1 MVSRESMNS
10 PAIRTLAVLALV
22 AVLAMPATAGADAA
36 AGKKKELQRI
46 KREMQE
52 KKREIE
58 RAGRKERS
66 VLADRE
72 RIDRAIQAG
81 DSELADQQQRL
92 REAEAALQDVEQYN
106 SQVGADL
113 SRLKWLYRE
122 RVRALYKTGRLGYA
136 AAVLTSEH
144 ASGALKR
151 VKYLAAIIR
160 RDHELLADYRNT
172 LDRLVA
178 RQTEAANRKEEI
190 IRRKQAIEAK
200 KKDLESQKKKR
211 SELLASVRK
220 EKGLYEQ
227 TLRELEESSASLWA
241 MIKKAE
247 QEKKKAARARRS
259 PKSGVGAQAAKTE
272 AGRAAP
278 TAGRGVLPWPVDGQ
292 VVSRFGMQHHPQ
304 FGTTVFR
311 RGIEIEARP
320 GEQVRAVDDG
330 QVAWADWYKGYGKL
344 MIIEHRS
351 GFYSLYGYL
360 SRLDLHK
367 GDQVAGGQVLGLAG
381 DTGSMKGPRLYFE
394 IRRNGEAQ
402 DPLQWLAKR

>member
-1 MVSRESMNS
+1 MNS
-10 PAIRTLAVLALV
+10 PAIRILAVLALV
-22 AVLAMPATAGADAA
+22 AGLAMPAAAGADKA

-58 RAGRKERS
+58 RADRKERS
-66 VLADRE
+66 VLAERE

-81 DSELADQQQRL
+81 DSELADQQRRL
-92 REAEAALQDVEQYN
+92 QEAEAALQDVEQYN

-190 IRRKQAIEAK
+190 IRRKRAIEAK

-227 TLRELEESSASLWA
+227 SLHELEESSASLWA

-247 QEKKKAARARRS
+247 QEKKAARARRS
-259 PKSGVGAQAAKTE
+259 PKPGAGAQTAKTE

-278 TAGRGVLPWPVDGQ
+278 PTGRGVLPWPVDGQ

-360 SRLDLHK
+360 SRIDLHK
-367 GDQVAGGQVLGLAG
+367 GDRIAGGQVLGLAG
-381 DTGSMKGPRLYFE
+381 DTGSMKGTRLYFE